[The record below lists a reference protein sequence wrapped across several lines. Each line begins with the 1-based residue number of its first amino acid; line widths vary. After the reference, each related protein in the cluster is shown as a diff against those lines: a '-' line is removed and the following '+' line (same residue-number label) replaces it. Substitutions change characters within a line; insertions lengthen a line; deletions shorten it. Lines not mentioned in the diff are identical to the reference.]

1 MVQDRQKRFIS
12 RNTKDQEKS
21 KHSKSDP
28 GPQKRNSREY
38 RQRNRSLSKGQK
50 TLHTLVVQYRVP
62 VARQRFT
69 CGTPHKHGVPA
80 SRLSELIARR
90 TYYRMATAMKEKLQ
104 SGYHQSSLNIH
115 LLSSG
120 ITNIIFSIFI
130 NHLISSSYLIPYI

>member
-1 MVQDRQKRFIS
+1 MRKLLFRNNRCYEVGNMIKELWTQRRKLLKIVQDRQKRFIS
-12 RNTKDQEKS
+12 RNIIDQEKS

-62 VARQRFT
+62 VARQRFM
-69 CGTPHKHGVPA
+69 CFTPHKHGVPA

-104 SGYHQSSLNIH
+104 SGYH
-115 LLSSG
+115 
-120 ITNIIFSIFI
+120 
-130 NHLISSSYLIPYI
+130 